1 MFDVTPVNFKLGRET
16 RDGLS
21 RIALA
26 RGLKIERSHFK
37 GEPNRSAALRQL
49 VSEELARMDGIS
61 LPAPAK
67 T

>member
-1 MFDVTPVNFKLGRET
+1 MNTTNFKLDEAT

-26 RGLKIERSHFK
+26 RGLTVDRSAFK

-49 VSEELARMDGIS
+49 VIEELARMDGIS